1 MKITNLKVEK
11 LSFEQLIAI
20 LDEISDN
27 INVYIPN
34 LLNNIDEY
42 DEYLDNI
49 KISFPELYNKI
60 GNYVEIEFDYINQN
74 IDETS
79 QVFHF
84 TDHNIFIRFD
94 GFYDVYKGGSIY
106 DDPGYE
112 VFPKEK
118 IIIVYE
124 K

>member
-42 DEYLDNI
+42 FKLPEGDTRNNKLIKTCDFDYTIELRFKKGQLHIHIMFKFRHFTKVQLINDKIKNI
-49 KISFPELYNKI
+49 KE
-60 GNYVEIEFDYINQN
+60 
-74 IDETS
+74 
-79 QVFHF
+79 
-84 TDHNIFIRFD
+84 NIFLI
-94 GFYDVYKGGSIY
+94 
-106 DDPGYE
+106 
-112 VFPKEK
+112 
-118 IIIVYE
+118 
-124 K
+124 